1 MIRLVVPAALLAA
14 AAAAPAPAQTDAP
27 APITAV
33 TVYPGGA
40 EVTRRIAVEAATG
53 EQAIRIPNLTIGLD
67 PASLRAATDA
77 EHLEIASV
85 DVEHAFSAEANQAE
99 ARALEARIDRLEAER
114 AALEDAVRAAERQLA
129 LVEALVRGAADG
141 EGEGESGPPP
151 VEHWQDM
158 LGFIGE
164 ASAAAYARQREARRE
179 IEAIEAELEKAQGE
193 LALLRDGSRQSYTAV
208 IALASAEAEPGDLT
222 LTYRVGDAGWRPLYD
237 ARIDTSAETLEL
249 TQLAE
254 VIQRTGEPWDGVS
267 LSLATS
273 QPHLGG
279 PLPELETW
287 FVDLQ
292 PEAVAKE
299 LRRGGAPAS
308 SDGFADEAEQMAPA
322 PAPEPPVALVAG
334 DFSATYVVPG
344 RVHVPADG
352 TAKKVR
358 LDRLDLGLSL
368 HASVVPALSP
378 VAHLVGRL
386 TWEGEAPLLPG
397 QVSLYRDGAFVGRHG
412 LAMLRPGEERELS
425 LGADERIAVERRLAG
440 GERGSSGLIR
450 TEESESRLYRTE
462 ITNHHDRPL
471 GIAVLDRMPVPR
483 HEDIE
488 VELMSESTAPT
499 ERDVD
504 DREGVLAWRHDYAP
518 GETRVIEFGYRVRF
532 PEEALLTN
540 F

>member
-1 MIRLVVPAALLAA
+1 MFRLMVPIALVAALG
-14 AAAAPAPAQTDAP
+14 AAPAPAQTDAP

-40 EVTRRIAVEAATG
+40 EVTRRIEIGAGIG
-53 EQAIRIPNLTIGLD
+53 EQAVRIPNLTIRLD
-67 PASLRAATDA
+67 PASLRAASEA
-77 EHLEIASV
+77 EHLQIASV
-85 DVEHAFSAEANQAE
+85 DVEQSFSTEASQAE

-114 AALEDAVRAAERQLA
+114 SALEDAVRAADRQLA

-141 EGEGESGPPP
+141 EGEGEGGPPP
-151 VEHWQDM
+151 VEHWRDM

-164 ASAAAYARQREARRE
+164 ASATAYSRQREARQE
-179 IEAIEAELEKAQGE
+179 IEQIDAELEKTRAE
-193 LALLRDGSRQSYTAV
+193 LAQLRDGSRQSWTAI
-208 IALASAEAEPGDLT
+208 IALASSAAEPGALT
-222 LTYRVGDAGWRPLYD
+222 LSYRVGDAGWRPLYD

-254 VIQRTGEPWDGVS
+254 VSQRTGESWDGVS

-287 FVDLQ
+287 WVDLQ
-292 PEAVAKE
+292 PEIVAKE
-299 LRRGGAPAS
+299 LRRGGALVE
-308 SDGFADEAEQMAPA
+308 SDAFQDEAEQMAPEPA
-322 PAPEPPVALVAG
+322 PAPPVALVAG

-344 RVHVPADG
+344 RVSVPADG
-352 TAKKVR
+352 TAKTVR
-358 LDRLDLGLSL
+358 LDEHDLDLAL
-368 HASVVPALSP
+368 HAQVAPALSP
-378 VAHLVGRL
+378 VAHLVGLL
-386 TWEGEAPLLPG
+386 TWQGEAPLLPG

-412 LAMLRPGEERELS
+412 LDMLRPGEERELS
-425 LGADERIAVERRLAG
+425 LGADERIAVERRLTG

-450 TEESESRLYRTE
+450 TDETESRLYRTE
-462 ITNHHDRPL
+462 ITNHHDRPME
-471 GIAVLDRMPVPR
+471 IAVLDRMPVTR

-488 VELMSESTAPT
+488 IELMSETTDPT
-499 ERDVD
+499 ERDID
-504 DREGVLAWRHDYAP
+504 ERKGVLAWRYDYAP